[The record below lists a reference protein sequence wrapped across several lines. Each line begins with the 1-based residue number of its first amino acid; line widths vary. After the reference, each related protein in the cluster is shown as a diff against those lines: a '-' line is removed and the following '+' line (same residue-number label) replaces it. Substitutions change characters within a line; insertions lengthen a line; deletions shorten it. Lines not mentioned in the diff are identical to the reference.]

1 MSTTPPDTMIFVN
14 LPTDDLERS
23 KAFYTALGC
32 DINPLFTDENAASVV
47 WSDDIYF
54 MVLTRDYF
62 ATFTDKKIADTRLS
76 AQALIAFTRESRE
89 DVDDVLEKGIA
100 AGGSEPRPAQ
110 DHGFMYS
117 RTLEDPDGN
126 ILEFLYMEPQ
136 AAEQGP
142 DAYME
147 SQG

>member
-1 MSTTPPDTMIFVN
+1 MSTMIFVN

-32 DINPLFTDENAASVV
+32 DINPLFTDENAASIV
-47 WSDDIYF
+47 WDEQIYF
-54 MVLTRDYF
+54 MILTRPFF
-62 ATFTDKKIADTRLS
+62 ATFTDKKVANTRET
-76 AQALIAFTRESRE
+76 AQAIIAFTRDSRE
-89 DVDDVLEKGIA
+89 EVDHVLSLGIA
-100 AGGSEPRPAQ
+100 AGGAEPRPAQ

-126 ILEFLYMEPQ
+126 ILEFLYMEPA

-142 DAYME
+142 EAYAD
-147 SQG
+147 SQVE

>member
-1 MSTTPPDTMIFVN
+1 MNTMIFVN
-14 LPTDDLERS
+14 LPTDDLESS

-32 DINPLFTDENAASVV
+32 EINPLFTDENAASIV

-54 MVLTRDYF
+54 MVLTRDFF
-62 ATFTDKKIADTRLS
+62 ATFTDKKVADIRTT
-76 AQALIAFTRESRE
+76 AQAIVAFTRDSRE
-89 DVDDVLEKGIA
+89 EVDDVLQKGIA

-126 ILEFLYMEPQ
+126 ILEFLYMESQ
-136 AAEQGP
+136 AAEVGP

-147 SQG
+147 SRG